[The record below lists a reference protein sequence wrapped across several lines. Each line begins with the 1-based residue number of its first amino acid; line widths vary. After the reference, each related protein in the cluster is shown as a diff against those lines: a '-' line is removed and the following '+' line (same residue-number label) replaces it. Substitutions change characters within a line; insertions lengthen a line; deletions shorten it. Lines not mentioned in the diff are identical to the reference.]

1 MRVQVTQHYAQ
12 APETVYAYISDPRN
26 MPAWNSAV
34 TSVEP
39 LDGGTRYVMRRDL
52 PSGAATNELDV
63 VSSVPPFA
71 LTIRTL
77 TGPTPFTYHYTLES
91 AGDGTTLRLDGEV
104 ELGSVIA
111 LAGPLATRFVERG
124 IAANFATLGRI
135 LDTR

>member
-1 MRVQVTQHYAQ
+1 MRVQVTHHYAQ
-12 APETVYAYISDPRN
+12 APESVFAYMSDPRN

-34 TSVEP
+34 LSVEP
-39 LDGGTRYVMRRDL
+39 VGAARYLMRRDL
-52 PSGAATNELDV
+52 PSGPAANELEV
-63 VSSVPPFA
+63 VASVPSSA

-91 AGDGTTLRLDGEV
+91 AGGGTTLRLDGEV

-111 LAGPLATRFVERG
+111 LAGPLAARFVERG

-135 LDTR
+135 LDAR